1 MKTNAAG
8 VQLIKDFEGFV
19 PKWYRDPVGVW
30 TIGYGHTDSAGSPKH
45 ATSANMVLSEAEGT
59 AILQRD
65 LGQYEAAVDRLVK
78 VPLNENQYAALVSFT
93 YNLGAG
99 NLGSSTLLRK
109 LNAGDYEG
117 AANEFARWN
126 KAGGKVLNG
135 LVRRRAAEKALF
147 VKPAGLVN
155 KPAFDAGVKQALNP
169 FAALLA
175 FLARIFGGA
184 PK

>member
-8 VQLIKDFEGFV
+8 LALIKEFEGFV
-19 PKWYRDPVGVW
+19 PTWYRDPVGVW
-30 TIGYGHTDSAGSPKH
+30 TIGYGHTDSAGSPKY
-45 ATSANMVLSEAEGT
+45 ATSKNMKLTEAEAS

-65 LGQYEAAVDRLVK
+65 LERYEADVARLVR
-78 VPLNENQYAALVSFT
+78 VPLNENQHGALVSFT

-109 LNAGDYEG
+109 LNAGDYAG
-117 AANEFARWN
+117 AAAEFPRWN
-126 KAGGKVLNG
+126 KAGGKVLAG
-135 LVRRRAAEKALF
+135 LTRRREAERALF
-147 VKPAGLVN
+147 EKPVSVLAKPVAAG
-155 KPAFDAGVKQALNP
+155 G
-169 FAALLA
+169 LLQSFFA